1 MVKFLR
7 SKIMPRNTI
16 NISDKIEYLSI
27 LNEKGELDA
36 SLEPDIPEELL
47 LKLYRKILLGRKFDE
62 RLLNLQRQGRIGTFA
77 PLSGQEAA
85 QLGAVA
91 LLRPSDWMVPA
102 FRETAAE
109 IWRGRSLES
118 VIIYNNGYNEG
129 AEIPQ
134 DLNNLPISVPV
145 GSQILHAV
153 GLGWAAKYRQTD
165 DVAMTFFGDGA
176 TSEGDFHEGLNFA
189 GVFQAPVIFVCQNN
203 HWAISI
209 PVAKQTRSKT
219 LAQKAIAYGIPGIQ
233 VDGND
238 ILAVYAAAQEA
249 VDRARAGQ
257 GPTLIECVTY
267 RMTMHTTAD
276 DPKRYRT
283 EEEVEKWRERD
294 PIVRYQKY
302 LADKGLL
309 SEDKIA
315 AIESEVL
322 EEIQA
327 AVDGA
332 EEQMLALGDPMD
344 MFEHAYARM
353 PAYLR
358 EQKEAF
364 VREIA
369 EMTEVENSG

>member
-1 MVKFLR
+1 
-7 SKIMPRNTI
+7 MPRNTI
-16 NISDKIEYLSI
+16 NIPDKIEYLSI

-36 SLEPDIPEELL
+36 GLEPDIPEELL
-47 LKLYRKILLGRKFDE
+47 LKLHRALLLSRKFDE
-62 RLLNLQRQGRIGTFA
+62 RLLNLQRQGRIGTF
-77 PLSGQEAA
+77 PPINGQEAA

-118 VIIYNNGYNEG
+118 VIIYNNGYSEG

-203 HWAISI
+203 HWAISL

-219 LAQKAIAYGIPGIQ
+219 LAQKALAYGMPGIQ

-238 ILAVYAAAQEA
+238 ILAVYAAAKEA
-249 VDRARAGQ
+249 VDRARADQ

-267 RMTMHTTAD
+267 RMAVHTTAD

-283 EEEVEKWRERD
+283 EKEVDKWRKRD
-294 PIVRYQKY
+294 PIVRFQKY
-302 LADKGLL
+302 LVDKGLL

-315 AIESEVL
+315 GIESEVL
-322 EEIQA
+322 EVIQA

-332 EEQMLALGDPMD
+332 EEKMKALGDPID
-344 MFEHAYARM
+344 MFEHAYAEM
-353 PAYLR
+353 PAYLK

-364 VREIA
+364 VTEVA
-369 EMTEVENSG
+369 EMTEEGDHG

>member
-1 MVKFLR
+1 
-7 SKIMPRNTI
+7 MPRNTI
-16 NISDKIEYLSI
+16 NIPDKIEYLSI

-36 SLEPDIPEELL
+36 SLEPDIPEKTH
-47 LKLYRKILLGRKFDE
+47 LKLHRSILLGRKFDE

-77 PLSGQEAA
+77 PISGQEAT

-118 VIIYNNGYNEG
+118 VIIYFNGYSEG

-189 GVFQAPVIFVCQNN
+189 GVFQAPVIFICQNN

-219 LAQKAIAYGIPGIQ
+219 LAQKALAYGMPGIQ

-238 ILAVYAAAQEA
+238 ILAVYAAAKEA

-267 RMTMHTTAD
+267 RMAVHTTAD

-302 LADKGLL
+302 LVDKGLL

-315 AIESEVL
+315 GIESEVL

-332 EEQMLALGDPMD
+332 EEQMKALGDPLD

-353 PAYLR
+353 PAYLK

-364 VREIA
+364 AREVAAI
-369 EMTEVENSG
+369 TEENSG

>member
-1 MVKFLR
+1 
-7 SKIMPRNTI
+7 MPRNTI
-16 NISDKIEYLSI
+16 NIPDKIEYLSI

-36 SLEPDIPEELL
+36 SLEPDIPEETH
-47 LKLYRKILLGRKFDE
+47 LKLHRNILIGRKFDE

-77 PLSGQEAA
+77 PISGQEAT

-118 VIIYNNGYNEG
+118 VIIYFNGYSEG
-129 AEIPQ
+129 AEIPH

-189 GVFQAPVIFVCQNN
+189 SVFQAPVIFVCQNN

-219 LAQKAIAYGIPGIQ
+219 LAQKALAYGMPGIQ

-238 ILAVYAAAQEA
+238 ILAVYAAAKEA

-267 RMTMHTTAD
+267 RMAVHTTAD

-302 LADKGLL
+302 LVDKGLL

-315 AIESEVL
+315 GIESEVL

-332 EEQMLALGDPMD
+332 EEQMKALGDPID

-353 PAYLR
+353 PAYLK

-364 VREIA
+364 VREVAAI
-369 EMTEVENSG
+369 TEENIG

>member
-1 MVKFLR
+1 
-7 SKIMPRNTI
+7 MPRNTI
-16 NISDKIEYLSI
+16 NIPDKIEYLSI

-36 SLEPDIPEELL
+36 SLEPDIPEETH
-47 LKLYRKILLGRKFDE
+47 LKLHRNILIGRKFDE

-77 PLSGQEAA
+77 PISGQEAT

-118 VIIYNNGYNEG
+118 VILYFNGYSEG
-129 AEIPQ
+129 AEIPH
-134 DLNNLPISVPV
+134 DLNNLSISVPV
-145 GSQILHAV
+145 GSQIPHAV
-153 GLGWAAKYRQTD
+153 GLGWAARYRQTD

-189 GVFQAPVIFVCQNN
+189 SVFQAPVIFICQNN

-219 LAQKAIAYGIPGIQ
+219 LAQKALAYGMPGIQ

-238 ILAVYAAAQEA
+238 ILAVYAAAKEA

-267 RMTMHTTAD
+267 RMAVHTTAD

-302 LADKGLL
+302 LVDKGLL

-315 AIESEVL
+315 GIESEVL

-332 EEQMLALGDPMD
+332 EEQMKALGDPID

-353 PAYLR
+353 PAYLK

-364 VREIA
+364 VREVAAI
-369 EMTEVENSG
+369 TEENIG

>member
-1 MVKFLR
+1 
-7 SKIMPRNTI
+7 MPRNTI
-16 NISDKIEYLSI
+16 NIPDRIEYLSI
-27 LNEKGELDA
+27 LNDKGELDA

-47 LKLYRKILLGRKFDE
+47 LKLHRAILLSRKFDE

-77 PLSGQEAA
+77 PITGQEAA
-85 QLGAVA
+85 QLGAIA

-118 VIIYNNGYNEG
+118 VIIYNNGYAEG
-129 AEIPQ
+129 AEIPP

-145 GSQILHAV
+145 GSQIPHAV
-153 GLGWAAKYRQTD
+153 GLGWAAKYRQTG

-203 HWAISI
+203 QWAISI
-209 PVAKQTRSKT
+209 PVAKQTRSNT
-219 LAQKAIAYGIPGIQ
+219 LAQKALAYGMPGIQ

-238 ILAVYAAAQEA
+238 ILAVYAAAKEA
-249 VDRARAGQ
+249 VDRARSGR

-267 RMTMHTTAD
+267 RMAMHTTAD

-283 EEEVEKWRERD
+283 EKEVDMWRKRD
-294 PIVRYQKY
+294 PILRFQKY
-302 LADKGLL
+302 LLDKGLL

-315 AIESEVL
+315 GIESEVL
-322 EEIQA
+322 EEIQVA
-327 AVDGA
+327 IDGA
-332 EEQMLALGDPMD
+332 EEQMKALGDPID

-353 PAYLR
+353 PVYLR

-364 VREIA
+364 A
-369 EMTEVENSG
+369 TEVAETTEEESSG